1 MTEIVNEY
9 IVYDLDSWPR
19 NLFINFILRN
29 YLFGGS
35 NIVIT
40 VVKVSMYIVTME

>member
-19 NLFINFILRN
+19 NLLSNFILRN
-29 YLFGGS
+29 YLFDAS

-40 VVKVSMYIVTME
+40 VVKVSMYIVTIE

>member
-19 NLFINFILRN
+19 NLFSNFILRN
-29 YLFGGS
+29 FLFGGS